1 MDNKPRVKRKMI
13 VTHNTKLVYCNRAY
27 YVFIHM
33 LASIAVMMIIYSV
46 LSIKGYMS
54 PLILGNLEKYRLA
67 ELKVTEQQIKAEA
80 ELGRLKKENA
90 DEFKHTI
97 GSK

>member
-1 MDNKPRVKRKMI
+1 MDSNCN
-13 VTHNTKLVYCNRAY
+13 HKLVYCNRAY
-27 YVFIHM
+27 YVFVHM
-33 LASIAVMMIIYSV
+33 LASIAVMMIIYSA

-67 ELKVTEQQIKAEA
+67 ELRATELQIKAET
-80 ELGRLKKENA
+80 ELGRLKKANA
-90 DEFKHTI
+90 DEFKDTI